1 MLRNILLL
9 RIVSEIL
16 DIHKFVR
23 CPFIAI
29 SVLDPSPSVAHGW
42 KLDLYIMWNSLAQ
55 TYRIHKSGAKGVKID
70 VIFIEYLFFWAGT
83 QKSYLHFYTWIS
95 FQLMHYCISY
105 YVPTSN
111 AGQGFPMFAQLYDT
125 RKCNMQLIYWKYKAI
140 HVHNPTRSFTI
151 PFLKIILFWNKICWS

>member
-1 MLRNILLL
+1 MLPPKH
-9 RIVSEIL
+9 IVTANCVGN
-16 DIHKFVR
+16 FRYTWV
-23 CPFIAI
+23 CQV
-29 SVLDPSPSVAHGW
+29 SVYCFHRRASLIGW

-95 FQLMHYCISY
+95 FQLMHY

-111 AGQGFPMFAQLYDT
+111 AGQGFPMLAQLYDT

-140 HVHNPTRSFTI
+140 HVYKPTRSFTI

>member
-1 MLRNILLL
+1 MLPPKH
-9 RIVSEIL
+9 IVTANCVGNFRYTWVCQVSVYCYIR
-16 DIHKFVR
+16 FR
-23 CPFIAI
+23 SIAERR
-29 SVLDPSPSVAHGW
+29 
-42 KLDLYIMWNSLAQ
+42 SLVENLICTSAQ

-95 FQLMHYCISY
+95 FQLMHYCRSY

-125 RKCNMQLIYWKYKAI
+125 RKCNMQLIQWKYKAI
-140 HVHNPTRSFTI
+140 HVYNPTRSFTF